1 MTHLRTGLFPIL
13 LALVVG
19 TGCYKDDIDI
29 AALNTNPFDADFAG
43 PAVFTMDTI
52 YVEQVIG
59 PPNYFRQV
67 VQFRVD
73 AGLFLAP
80 ASYQVEVHDLLEGTR
95 TLVGQ
100 VPPGSHTLRFYRTEY
115 QPGQEVCLE
124 LRITNNNTFGRPE
137 TICGTWP

>member
-1 MTHLRTGLFPIL
+1 MTPLRTGLFPIL
-13 LALVVG
+13 LALVLG

-100 VPPGSHTLRFYRTEY
+100 VPPGSHTLRFYRAEY
-115 QPGQEVCLE
+115 LPGQEVCLE